1 MKKEE
6 RTYID
11 AAGREVPAKYVP
23 KFAKTK
29 DAAARKILDAWRK
42 EEARLR
48 KLWKD
53 TVAIVEKIHAGA
65 REEEK
70 LEPATVADKGY
81 FSFRSFDGSVTVRLD
96 RAREIVFNEKIDLAK
111 ELIDEAVKE
120 IAGNSAGDLRT
131 IVESAFKPRG
141 KNRAL
146 DRQRLSDICRMDV
159 RNKKWQKAVELIKA
173 AAEESQRMDY
183 LRVLDGPRAIILDL
197 HACARAE
204 RDAAAAQRKAAKEG
218 GEG

>member
-1 MKKEE
+1 MKKPE
-6 RTYID
+6 TYTD
-11 AAGREVPAKYVP
+11 AAGRQVPANYVP

-29 DAAARKILDAWRK
+29 DAAARKILAAWRK

-48 KLWKD
+48 KLWKE
-53 TVAIVEKIHAGA
+53 TVAAVEKIHAEA
-65 REEEK
+65 RKEEK

-81 FSFRSFDGSVTVRLD
+81 FSFRSFDGNIVVRLD
-96 RAREIVFNEKIDLAK
+96 RARDVVFNEKLDLAK
-111 ELIDEAVKE
+111 ELIDEAVRE
-120 IAGNSAGDLRT
+120 IAGETAGDLRT

-141 KNRAL
+141 KNRTL
-146 DRQRLSDICRMDV
+146 DRQRLSDICRMNV
-159 RNKKWQKAVELIKA
+159 RNEKWKKAVELIKA
-173 AAEESQRMDY
+173 AAEESARMDY
-183 LRVLDGPRAIILDL
+183 LRVLDGGTAIVLDL